1 MNDLIS
7 SEPISGGRTPP
18 LAAGQYVKRVS
29 DGAVFQYQ
37 GLSYGLAEGQSQSS
51 INGVF
56 KTVIPLNIMPFA
68 HIQFH
73 DFLRRCLKQE
83 FILVTR
89 TETGEF
95 VALSNA

>member
-18 LAAGQYVKRVS
+18 LAAGQYVKRMA
-29 DGAVFQYQ
+29 DGAIFQYQ
-37 GLSYGLAEGQSQSS
+37 GLSYGMTEGQSQSS
-51 INGVF
+51 LNGVF
-56 KTVIPLNIMPFA
+56 KTVLPPNIMPFA

-73 DFLRRCLKQE
+73 DFLRRCLNQE

-89 TETGEF
+89 SESGEF
-95 VALSNA
+95 VALPNA